1 MIYLMDDI
9 KYAKMNI
16 QAFKLCNIEEKNIDM
31 YHIVLYFNL
40 AILCLKY

>member
-16 QAFKLCNIEEKNIDM
+16 QAFKLCNIEEKTLTCTT
-31 YHIVLYFNL
+31 LYYISTL
-40 AILCLKY
+40 QYYV